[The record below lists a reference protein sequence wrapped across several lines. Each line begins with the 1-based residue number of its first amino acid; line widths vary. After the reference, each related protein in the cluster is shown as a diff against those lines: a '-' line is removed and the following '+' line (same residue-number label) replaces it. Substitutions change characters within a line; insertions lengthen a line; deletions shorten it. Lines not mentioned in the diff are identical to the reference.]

1 MKKNNLELNNPIC
14 YTNNVSNTNEV
25 TNMNKELQEI
35 LNSIENEDV
44 SYSEIAYLQSHK
56 QEVLNTGN
64 AILCEWARITE
75 EEYNRGELN
84 PDLCYDKG
92 LIKLEVDN
100 DGEGNAI
107 CTIVLEDKQEL
118 AVTEYEL
125 LELRNILNENVQEL
139 QEYFTQV
146 AQQLV
151 K

>member
-1 MKKNNLELNNPIC
+1 
-14 YTNNVSNTNEV
+14 
-25 TNMNKELQEI
+25 MNKELQEI
-35 LNSIENEDV
+35 LNSIENENV
-44 SYSEIAYLQSHK
+44 SYSELAYLQEHK
-56 QEVLNTGN
+56 QEVLNTRDVR
-64 AILCEWARITE
+64 LCEWAGITE
-75 EEYNRGELN
+75 EEYNKGELN

-107 CTIVLEDKQEL
+107 CTIVLEDEQKL